1 MKNIY
6 KERVL
11 VTGCAGFIGMH
22 LCEQLCKNDNLV
34 LGLDNMNDYYDTHLK
49 NKRLKKLLAYDNFKF
64 REVSIHVLNDLSELF
79 SNFSP
84 DKVVN
89 LAAQAG
95 VRYSLENPHS
105 YIQSNISGFMNVL
118 ECCRINNVNGLIY
131 ASSSSV
137 YGPRNAV
144 PFNEGDNVD
153 SPSSIYAVTKKTN
166 ELMAKS
172 YNELHNLKSTALRF
186 FTVYGPWGRPDMAY
200 YIFTK
205 NILNGKAIKLHNFG
219 AMQRDFTY
227 IDDIIS
233 GTLTAI
239 ENNYDYEIINLG
251 NNETE
256 ELSNMVKIIENILNK
271 NAIIEMVPK
280 QKGELVKTHANID
293 KAKNLL
299 NFYPKVGLEEG
310 LEKFIQW
317 YIKHMNI

>member
-1 MKNIY
+1 
-6 KERVL
+6 
-11 VTGCAGFIGMH
+11 
-22 LCEQLCKNDNLV
+22 
-34 LGLDNMNDYYDTHLK
+34 
-49 NKRLKKLLAYDNFKF
+49 
-64 REVSIHVLNDLSELF
+64 
-79 SNFSP
+79 
-84 DKVVN
+84 
-89 LAAQAG
+89 
-95 VRYSLENPHS
+95 
-105 YIQSNISGFMNVL
+105 
-118 ECCRINNVNGLIY
+118 
-131 ASSSSV
+131 
-137 YGPRNAV
+137 
-144 PFNEGDNVD
+144 
-153 SPSSIYAVTKKTN
+153 
-166 ELMAKS
+166 MAKS

-293 KAKNLL
+293 KAKI
-299 NFYPKVGLEEG
+299 Y
-310 LEKFIQW
+310 
-317 YIKHMNI
+317 